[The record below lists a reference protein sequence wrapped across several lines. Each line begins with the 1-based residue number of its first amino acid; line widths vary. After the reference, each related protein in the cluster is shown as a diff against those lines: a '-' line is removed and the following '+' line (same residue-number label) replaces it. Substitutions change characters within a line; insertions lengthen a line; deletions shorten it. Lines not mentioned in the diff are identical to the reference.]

1 MTVGSDTLRDAAVR
15 LHDYLVREHWTG
27 YALQGPDCG
36 IRFNARIGRFIR
48 SYLDF
53 LTWSDNYA
61 YLQAQGYWI
70 LDNWLMADLLRDE
83 QYQDLATHCSEYV
96 LMTQRPEGYWEY
108 PNPEWKNRIATV
120 EGDFAALGLLASYC
134 RTGRELLLTGA
145 KRWYRFLLDDVG
157 FQEDDGLLAV
167 NYFAKDRRPAVPNN
181 TTLTLL
187 TLAKLADATD
197 DDKYLERC
205 DAMVAWLSRVQLESG
220 ELPYAVASSEG
231 RGRRHFLCYQYNA
244 FEFLDLAEYY
254 RLTRDQAVWPV
265 LEKAAMFLPKG
276 ISRSGAAR
284 YDCHREKPE
293 VPYYTAAVAAGL
305 SRATELGLGEF
316 STLVDHAYGRVL
328 SQQKPDGGIEFFSR
342 ANYGLLTDRRSYPR
356 NLSMILY
363 HLLSQLQACE
373 DHSTAGRHD

>member
-1 MTVGSDTLRDAAVR
+1 MTVESGMLRNAAVR
-15 LHDYLVREHWTG
+15 LHGYLVQKHWTG
-27 YALQGPDCG
+27 QALEGPDSG

-83 QYQDLATHCSEYV
+83 QYADLATRCSGYV
-96 LMTQRPEGYWEY
+96 LATQHPEGYWEY

-120 EGDFAALGLLASYC
+120 EGDFAALGLLSSYR
-134 RTGRELLLTGA
+134 RTGREPLLTGA
-145 KRWYRFLLDDVG
+145 RKWYQFLIDEVG

-167 NYFAKDRRPAVPNN
+167 NYFAKERRAAVPNN

-187 TLAKLADATD
+187 TLAKLADMTND
-197 DDKYLERC
+197 DQYLALC
-205 DAMVAWLSRVQLESG
+205 DAMVAWLGRVQLKTG
-220 ELPYAVASSEG
+220 ELPYAVGSSKG
-231 RGRRHFLCYQYNA
+231 RGRCHFLCYQYNA
-244 FEFLDLAEYY
+244 FEFLDLAQYY
-254 RLTRDQAVWPV
+254 RITGDKAVWPV
-265 LEKAAMFLPKG
+265 LEKAAMFLSEG
-276 ISRSGAAR
+276 TSESGAAR

-293 VPYYTAAVAAGL
+293 VPYYTAAVAAAL
-305 SRATELGLGEF
+305 SCATELGLGEF
-316 STLVDHAYGRVL
+316 RTLVDHAYGRVL

-363 HLLSQLQACE
+363 HLLLELQVHE
-373 DHSTAGRHD
+373 DRSTARQHI